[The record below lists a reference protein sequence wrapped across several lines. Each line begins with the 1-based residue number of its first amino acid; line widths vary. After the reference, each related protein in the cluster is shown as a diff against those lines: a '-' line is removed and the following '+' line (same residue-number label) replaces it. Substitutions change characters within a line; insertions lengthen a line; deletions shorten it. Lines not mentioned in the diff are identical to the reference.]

1 MSTISSS
8 GKIAYM
14 YDQASDTW
22 YPIGGNANTS
32 SDYEW
37 TGEHAFQN
45 SVSFSQVLEARAG
58 INNFLNPTERDTAI
72 PSPVNGVVAF
82 VRQSNAGDIINE
94 LQHYYDSRWRK
105 IGDATIVDQKTASY
119 IFTIEDAGRTIIMNS
134 SSNTTTT
141 IPANSSVP
149 FAIGQQIQVVRYG
162 SGDVTITPATG
173 VTVHSKLGNAKIA
186 AQYSGAALTKVDT
199 NTWLLIGDLTA

>member
-8 GKIAYM
+8 GKVAYM
-14 YDQASDTW
+14 YDQATDTW
-22 YPIGGNANTS
+22 YPIGGNANAT

-45 SVSFSQVLEARAG
+45 SVNFSQVLEARAG
-58 INNFLNPTERDTAI
+58 VNNFLNPSERDAAI
-72 PSPVNGVVAF
+72 TSPVNGVVAF
-82 VRQSNAGDIINE
+82 VRQNNSGEVINE
-94 LQHYYDSRWRK
+94 LQHYYDSQWRK
-105 IGDATIVDQKTASY
+105 IGDATYVDQKTASY
-119 IFTIEDAGRTIIMNS
+119 VLTLNDAGRTIIMNS
-134 SSNTTTT
+134 ASGTVVTV
-141 IPANSSVP
+141 PANSSVS

-162 SGDVTITPATG
+162 SGDVTISGTAG
-173 VTVHSKLGNAKIA
+173 VTINSKLGNNKIA